1 MNNEN
6 TSLDADVE
14 KIQKYFLQL
23 KKDIKW
29 IIGFVLVLLIIR
41 SCVIEPYRIPTGS
54 MMPTL
59 VNGDFIL
66 VNKFA
71 YGGKFPF
78 TDLTIQFPFTD
89 KPTSF
94 TPLYLYKS
102 DLPRR
107 GEIIVFKY
115 PVDPNINYIKR
126 VIGIP
131 GDVIEIKN
139 KRVYLNNK
147 EMKHLAI
154 ENLDLLKSYE
164 KKFQGYNFQLYEN
177 SLDDKVFIHQIDKD
191 NFYNQ
196 DYKKITIPAGKY
208 FVMGDN
214 RDFSYDSRSWGFV
227 DFSQI
232 KGRAMVVWFSMSFPS
247 IDSQFS
253 LNWNR
258 IGTAL

>member
-1 MNNEN
+1 MNDEN

-14 KIQKYFLQL
+14 KIQKYFNQL

-29 IIGFVLVLLIIR
+29 IIGFVFALLVIR
-41 SCVIEPYRIPTGS
+41 SCVVEPYRIPTGS

-66 VNKFA
+66 VNKLA
-71 YGGKFPF
+71 YGGKVPF
-78 TDLTIQFPFTD
+78 TDLTIQFPFAD

-94 TPLYLYKS
+94 NPLYLYRS
-102 DLPRR
+102 ALPVR
-107 GEIIVFKY
+107 GDVVVFKY

-126 VIGIP
+126 VIGVP
-131 GDVIEIKN
+131 GDIIEIKN
-139 KRVYLNNK
+139 KRVFLNNN
-147 EMKHLAI
+147 EI
-154 ENLDLLKSYE
+154 SNQPIEDENLIKSYE
-164 KKFQGYNFQLYEN
+164 KKFQGYKFKLFKNNLN
-177 SLDDKVFIHQIDKD
+177 DKTFIHQIDAD

-196 DYKKITIPAGKY
+196 DYKKIQIPEGKY

-227 DFSQI
+227 DFTQI
-232 KGRAMVVWFSMSFPS
+232 KGKAMMVWFSMSFPS
-247 IDSQFS
+247 QDSQFS

-258 IGTAL
+258 IGTTL

>member
-164 KKFQGYNFQLYEN
+164 KKFQGYNFL
-177 SLDDKVFIHQIDKD
+177 
-191 NFYNQ
+191 
-196 DYKKITIPAGKY
+196 
-208 FVMGDN
+208 
-214 RDFSYDSRSWGFV
+214 
-227 DFSQI
+227 
-232 KGRAMVVWFSMSFPS
+232 
-247 IDSQFS
+247 
-253 LNWNR
+253 
-258 IGTAL
+258 